1 MVSYFYLVSGC
12 IYGNYL
18 TMKVFYSSGWIL
30 PNIDKIQDCLLRLLS
45 QFYTFT
51 FEDWR
56 EELDM
61 QRSLV
66 SYTFRKQ
73 SRRMQLNKHENL
85 CSSFEGFV
93 PRINSNKFQ

>member
-12 IYGNYL
+12 IYGFNNDSL
-18 TMKVFYSSGWIL
+18 YSSGWIL
-30 PNIDKIQDCLLRLLS
+30 PNNDKIQDCLLRLLS

-61 QRSLV
+61 QRSFV

-73 SRRMQLNKHENL
+73 SRRMQLNKDEDL
-85 CSSFEGFV
+85 CSNFEGFV
-93 PRINSNKFQ
+93 PRINSIKSQ